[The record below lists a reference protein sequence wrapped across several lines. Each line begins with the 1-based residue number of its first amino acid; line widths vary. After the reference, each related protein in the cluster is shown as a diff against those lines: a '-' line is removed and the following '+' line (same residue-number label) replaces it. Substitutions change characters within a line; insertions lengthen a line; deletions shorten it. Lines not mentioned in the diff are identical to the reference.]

1 MGNFKPDIP
10 PRRNWLAWYTER
22 CELTLVQI
30 EFIELRSLQLS
41 DDINGFNFMNSSNI
55 VTVTDKLGNEHW
67 LRFWKLQQHRKVQFK
82 KELALNPNKVYKLED
97 PEIHFSYVEGLSGDS
112 LVLSAN
118 RRLMSD
124 DDQLPS
130 QATQEGNVVSR
141 VHFSDEELPKTN
153 TIESHAMA
161 SVHFSDEETRP
172 RRLGWADGVKGH
184 ERQKVIEEE
193 SPLKQSEEVLKQIQT
208 AN

>member
-1 MGNFKPDIP
+1 
-10 PRRNWLAWYTER
+10 
-22 CELTLVQI
+22 
-30 EFIELRSLQLS
+30 
-41 DDINGFNFMNSSNI
+41 
-55 VTVTDKLGNEHW
+55 
-67 LRFWKLQQHRKVQFK
+67 
-82 KELALNPNKVYKLED
+82 
-97 PEIHFSYVEGLSGDS
+97 
-112 LVLSAN
+112 
-118 RRLMSD
+118 MSD

-184 ERQKVIEEE
+184 ER
-193 SPLKQSEEVLKQIQT
+193 
-208 AN
+208 